1 VANRSVKPIAAR
13 KQVTSVLASPRSGFG
28 TLTSIPV
35 HGFDLDKTLHSGQ
48 VFHWQKIGGGYIG
61 VIDET
66 PVYLEQSG
74 VSLRC
79 AKSQR
84 NRVIRYLGL
93 DHQMDLIE
101 ATFPRDSALR
111 EATNFSRG
119 LRIVR
124 QPPWECLA
132 TFLTSALK
140 QVSQIRAISLAIR
153 QSFGRSLRLG
163 EHVLFS
169 YPRPEILANVRLE
182 DLAACKLGF
191 RTKNVLA
198 AARMIGE
205 RQIDLEVIGR
215 SPTAV
220 AREELCRIPGVGPKI
235 ANCVLLFAYG
245 RLEVVPV
252 DVWIERALRANY
264 FAGTMEP
271 LTNEIRAFSNEY
283 FGPFGGYAQQYLFH
297 YWRLNGRKPV

>member
-1 VANRSVKPIAAR
+1 M
-13 KQVTSVLASPRSGFG
+13 
-28 TLTSIPV
+28 PV
-35 HGFDLDKTLHSGQ
+35 CAFDLEKTLHSGQ
-48 VFHWQKIGGGYIG
+48 VFHWQKIAAGYIG
-61 VIDET
+61 AIDHT
-66 PVYLEQSG
+66 PIYLEQSG
-74 VSLRC
+74 ANLRF

-84 NRVIRYLGL
+84 DRVIEYLAL
-93 DHQMDLIE
+93 DHQMDSIE

-111 EATNFSRG
+111 EAAKFSRG

-163 EHVLFS
+163 EHMLFS
-169 YPRPEILANVRLE
+169 YPRPEILANVNLE
-182 DLAACKLGF
+182 ALASCKLGF

-198 AARMIGE
+198 AARMIGGGE
-205 RQIDLEVIGR
+205 INLEAIGR
-215 SPTAV
+215 LPTAA

-264 FAGTMEP
+264 FAGTP
-271 LTNEIRAFSNEY
+271 AVSTNEMRAFSSQY

>member
-1 VANRSVKPIAAR
+1 M
-13 KQVTSVLASPRSGFG
+13 
-28 TLTSIPV
+28 PV
-35 HGFDLDKTLHSGQ
+35 YAFDLEKTLHSGQ
-48 VFHWQKIGGGYIG
+48 VFHWQKVASGYIG
-61 VIDET
+61 AIDET
-66 PVYLEQSG
+66 PIYLEQSG
-74 VSLRC
+74 ANLRF

-84 NRVIRYLGL
+84 DRVIEYLAL
-93 DHQMDLIE
+93 DHQMNSIE

-111 EATNFSRG
+111 EAARFSRG

-163 EHVLFS
+163 EHLLFS
-169 YPRPEILANVRLE
+169 YPRPEILANVNLE
-182 DLAACKLGF
+182 ALASCKLGF

-198 AARMIGE
+198 AARMIGGGE
-205 RQIDLEVIGR
+205 INLEEIDRL
-215 SPTAV
+215 PTAA

-264 FAGTMEP
+264 FPGTTGV
-271 LTNEIRAFSNEY
+271 LTNEMQAFSSQY

>member
-1 VANRSVKPIAAR
+1 MTS
-13 KQVTSVLASPRSGFG
+13 VTSPRRGFG
-28 TLTSIPV
+28 TLTSVPV
-35 HGFDLDKTLHSGQ
+35 RAFDLEKTLHSGQ
-48 VFHWQKIGGGYIG
+48 VFHWQKIGAGYIG
-61 VIDET
+61 AIDET
-66 PVYLEQSG
+66 AVYLEQSDRI
-74 VSLRC
+74 LLC
-79 AKSQR
+79 AKSQCD
-84 NRVIRYLGL
+84 RVIQYLAL
-93 DHQMDLIE
+93 DHQMDSIE

-111 EATNFSRG
+111 EATKFSRG

-182 DLAACKLGF
+182 DLTACKLGF

-205 RQIDLEVIGR
+205 GDINLDAINGL
-215 SPTAV
+215 PTAV
-220 AREELCRIPGVGPKI
+220 ARDELCRIPGVGPKI

-252 DVWIERALRANY
+252 DVWIERALRVNY
-264 FAGTMEP
+264 FSGKTEA

-297 YWRLNGRKPV
+297 YWRLNGRKLV